1 MGWGL
6 LGLES
11 ATLTLARM
19 MRAGR
24 LPHALLLTGPRG
36 GGKNSLARALAAALN
51 CAGPDQDGGPCG
63 QCPSCLKVAKDIHPD
78 LITLAPVGKKRQIKI
93 DDVRALRGQMAFR
106 PFEGRVKIFII
117 READRLNPDSGN
129 ALLKTLE
136 EPPPDSVLILT
147 TSSASEVMT
156 TILSRCLRLRLPPLP
171 HQAVLAA
178 LAEKRGLS
186 GPQARLLASS
196 SAGALGAALAL
207 DPEETWRKWA
217 GLNAVL
223 GAPAGPARLEV
234 AWRWVKDMVSASE
247 PAAEDEGAA
256 ERFYETLNL
265 MRLWWRETAR
275 LSAAGPESLEGP
287 PPAPA
292 QFLWAERLSPPGLAR
307 SLAALNKLTDSLSR
321 FVKPEL
327 AFENYWLSV
336 FALWR

>member
-1 MGWGL
+1 M
-6 LGLES
+6 
-11 ATLTLARM
+11 AR
-19 MRAGR
+19 
-24 LPHALLLTGPRG
+24 
-36 GGKNSLARALAAALN
+36 
-51 CAGPDQDGGPCG
+51 
-63 QCPSCLKVAKDIHPD
+63 DIHPD
-78 LITLAPVGKKRQIKI
+78 LITLAPVGKARQIRIKDI
-93 DDVRALRGQMAFR
+93 QTLRGQMAFR

-117 READRLNPDSGN
+117 READRLNPESGN

-147 TSSASEVMT
+147 TSSVSEVMT

-171 HQAVLAA
+171 HQAVLDA

-186 GPQARLLASS
+186 GPRARLLASS

-217 GLNAVL
+217 GLNNIM
-223 GAPAGPARLEV
+223 GAPSGPARLEA
-234 AWRWVKDMVSASE
+234 AWQWVKDMVSASE
-247 PAAEDEGAA
+247 PTEDDEGTGD
-256 ERFYETLNL
+256 RFYETLNL

-275 LSAAGPESLEGP
+275 LSAAGPDGLEGP

-292 QFLWAERLSPPGLAR
+292 QFLWAERLSPASLAR

-327 AFENYWLSV
+327 AFESYWLSV
-336 FALWR
+336 FALSR